1 MSKDYG
7 SKDLYEIEPYDDEI
21 IASYATANAAPDAD
35 ASSIRSC
42 RDYDNIDI

>member
-21 IASYATANAAPDAD
+21 IASH
-35 ASSIRSC
+35 RSC
-42 RDYDNIDI
+42 RDDNIDI